1 MLEGPRPV
9 PPIMSEIQGVQPE
22 DALPAEENLQRRL
35 TQRQLTMLA
44 LGGAIGVG
52 LFLGSSV
59 TIRLAGPGVI
69 LSYLL
74 GAVVAMIVAYAIAEM
89 AVVHPVAGAFGIYAE
104 TYLNAWSGFVV
115 RATYG
120 LVQIIAIGAEVT
132 AVAIYCSFWFP
143 QVPQWVWVAVASVTL
158 VTINALQVGSFG
170 EFEYW
175 FAIVKVSAIVVFI
188 AIGGVLIAGVGPR
201 PAIGFS
207 NLVAHG
213 GFFPFGLKGVWLALS
228 LVLTSY
234 MGVEVIAVTAGEASN
249 PEKSIPRAMRSIVY
263 RLICFYVLAM
273 IAMLAMTPWDRV
285 ERGGG
290 ISGSPFV
297 AAFSGVGIPYAA
309 SIMNLVVITAALS
322 SCNADLYLT
331 TRMLFSL
338 SRSGYAPSFIS
349 RLSRNGVPHRAL
361 GLSTAGMFMATLLA
375 VYAPSRAFLM
385 LYGVAVAGMFF
396 VWTVILLS
404 HIGFRKSL
412 NAEVMRGIPLKLACS
427 PYSNWLGI
435 TALVGISFSTFFVD
449 GLQYAVPAFLPF
461 LLAMS
466 LLYWTIRR
474 HWRLSRDR
482 KRQSARESDN
492 RRRP

>member
-1 MLEGPRPV
+1 MPESPPSA
-9 PPIMSEIQGVQPE
+9 PPITNVADSGHSPRDWPE
-22 DALPAEENLQRRL
+22 AENLQRRL

-52 LFLGSSV
+52 LFLGSSI

-74 GAVVAMIVAYAIAEM
+74 GAIIAMIVAYAIAEM

-104 TYLNAWSGFVV
+104 TYLNAWSGFAV

-120 LVQIIAIGAEVT
+120 FVQIIAIGAEVS
-132 AVAIYCSFWFP
+132 AVAIYCGFWFP
-143 QVPQWVWVAVASVTL
+143 QVPQWVWVATASIIL
-158 VTINALQVGSFG
+158 VVINALQVGNFG

-175 FAIVKVSAIVVFI
+175 FAVVKVSAIVLFI
-188 AIGGVLIAGVGPR
+188 AIGGMLIAGVGPK
-201 PAIGFS
+201 PALGFS
-207 NLVAHG
+207 NLVDHG
-213 GFFPFGLKGVWLALS
+213 GFLPFGLKGVWLALT

-234 MGVEVIAVTAGEASN
+234 MGVELIAVTAGEARN
-249 PEKSIPRAMRSIVY
+249 PNRSIPRAMRTIVY

-273 IAMLAMTPWDRV
+273 IAMLAITPWNRLGGDR
-285 ERGGG
+285 G
-290 ISGSPFV
+290 IAGSPFV
-297 AAFSGVGIPYAA
+297 TAFSGVGIPYAA

-338 SRSGYAPSFIS
+338 SRSGYAPAWIS
-349 RLSRNGVPHRAL
+349 RLSSNGVPHRAL
-361 GLSTAGMFMATLLA
+361 GLSTVGMVAAILLA
-375 VYAPSRAFLM
+375 IYTPSHAFLM

-396 VWTVILLS
+396 VWGVILLC
-404 HIGFRKSL
+404 HVRFRKSL
-412 NAEVMRGIPLKLACS
+412 GPEARARLPLKLAFS
-427 PYSNWLGI
+427 PHSNWLGI
-435 TALVGISFSTFFVD
+435 AAMAGVTITTFFVD

-466 LLYWTIRR
+466 LMYWRAHR
-474 HWRLSRDR
+474 E
-482 KRQSARESDN
+482 ARS
-492 RRRP
+492 